1 MKLTIIIPCYNEEKT
16 IGIIIDKVKKTNL
29 QQIKKEII
37 VVDDGSKDNSL
48 EILRSITD
56 IYLIE
61 NRNNL
66 GKGGAIQ
73 KGLLKS
79 TGDYIII
86 QDADLEY
93 DPDDYIKLL
102 NKAINDGELVVYGS
116 RILNKKNNYST
127 ISFYLGGLLV
137 TFFTNLI
144 FRNSNLT
151 DQPTCYKLFKSE
163 IIKNINLKSKG
174 FEFCSEVT
182 AKILKKNI
190 NIAEVPINYY
200 PRKKKDGKKIK
211 WTDGLIAL
219 KTLIKC
225 KLIND

>member
-37 VVDDGSKDNSL
+37 VVDDGSKDSSL

-73 KGLLKS
+73 KGLSKS

-93 DPDDYIKLL
+93 DPSDYSKLL
-102 NKAINDGELVVYGS
+102 DKAIKDNELVVYE
-116 RILNKKNNYST
+116 
-127 ISFYLGGLLV
+127 V
-137 TFFTNLI
+137 
-144 FRNSNLT
+144 
-151 DQPTCYKLFKSE
+151 
-163 IIKNINLKSKG
+163 
-174 FEFCSEVT
+174 EF
-182 AKILKKNI
+182 
-190 NIAEVPINYY
+190 
-200 PRKKKDGKKIK
+200 
-211 WTDGLIAL
+211 
-219 KTLIKC
+219 LIK
-225 KLIND
+225 K